1 MPLRTAGNQ
10 EFYVKVPEG
19 GSPGQ
24 RFNLQLPDGVKK
36 ARMKKFYPPKRRNKK
51 NSGGKGD
58 KDGSGSK
65 KSKPKGPTAPVVAID
80 FGNEIIKIAV
90 ETDFPDPMVLNMQG
104 GRTTPNVLALQDDE
118 IFFGD
123 IAVSLQQRVNTS
135 YVHTKQLLGRRADET
150 GPKDTDPSGGPP
162 WFQAMGLRYD
172 VVPDQRGTV
181 RLPDGKRC
189 EPDRA
194 IVIGSAKRLMPGGCM
209 QNEQG

>member
-1 MPLRTAGNQ
+1 MN
-10 EFYVKVPEG
+10 VPEG

-24 RFNLQLPDGVKK
+24 KFNLQLPDGVKK
-36 ARMKKFYPPKRRNKK
+36 ARMKKFYPPKRRSKK
-51 NSGGKGD
+51 KSGGKGNRD
-58 KDGSGSK
+58 SGGGK
-65 KSKPKGPTAPVVAID
+65 KSKPKGPSAPIVAID
-80 FGNEIIKIAV
+80 FGSEIIKIAV

-172 VVPDQRGTV
+172 VVPDRRGTV

-194 IVIGSAKRLMPGGCM
+194 IVVGTATCLNAIVCLQTG
-209 QNEQG
+209 QG

>member
-1 MPLRTAGNQ
+1 M
-10 EFYVKVPEG
+10 KVPEG

-24 RFNLQLPDGVKK
+24 KFNLQLPEGVKK
-36 ARMKKFYPPKRRNKK
+36 ARMKKFYPPKRRSKK
-51 NSGGKGD
+51 KPGKGD
-58 KDGSGSK
+58 KDDGGGK
-65 KSKPKGPTAPVVAID
+65 KSKPKGPSAPIVAID
-80 FGNEIIKIAV
+80 FGSEIIKIAV

-135 YVHTKQLLGRRADET
+135 YVHTKQLLGRRADEI

-172 VVPDQRGTV
+172 VVPDRRGTV
-181 RLPDGKRC
+181 RLPDGTRC
-189 EPDRA
+189 EQ
-194 IVIGSAKRLMPGGCM
+194 K
-209 QNEQG
+209 

>member
-1 MPLRTAGNQ
+1 MGPKAHCFMSVAARRLARLLATVTLPEKLSSALDNLVLFPQRAGCRPTHLR
-10 EFYVKVPEG
+10 
-19 GSPGQ
+19 
-24 RFNLQLPDGVKK
+24 
-36 ARMKKFYPPKRRNKK
+36 
-51 NSGGKGD
+51 
-58 KDGSGSK
+58 
-65 KSKPKGPTAPVVAID
+65 
-80 FGNEIIKIAV
+80 
-90 ETDFPDPMVLNMQG
+90 

-172 VVPDQRGTV
+172 IVPDQRGTV

-194 IVIGSAKRLMPGGCM
+194 IVVDSTT
-209 QNEQG
+209 